1 MKFLTF
7 FHEVGSMNLIA
18 FLTISGASL
27 HNLTDAYNGSRRGLN
42 STMDMMNQL
51 EVCHKFFGVFFCVD
65 LHKTYSESYIV
76 DNSAIAIL
84 DNWI

>member
-1 MKFLTF
+1 
-7 FHEVGSMNLIA
+7 MNLIA
-18 FLTISGASL
+18 FLTVSRASL

-51 EVCHKFFGVFFCVD
+51 EVCRKFFSFFFVK

-76 DNSAIAIL
+76 DNSAIAIF